1 MVLSKLHGLFKSAYE
16 PKNLL
21 KTNVVASGI
30 LLLIGDTIQQ
40 SIELYR
46 GVHEKGSYDIPRSSR
61 MLAIGLF
68 HGAPRHFFYVRL
80 EKSIPGTSLKCAAK
94 KVFFDQAS
102 HHDGGDDGVDLSDDD
117 TVILFGMKIE
127 AGRDYC
133 ADRPLDLCRHNLPLW
148 DVHPRGQGTHSQ
160 LGEPQRQVPKGVP
173 VRQPS
178 LASRPDDQLLHS
190 ALPVQGALRQ
200 RV

>member
-1 MVLSKLHGLFKSAYE
+1 MAFRKLNGLFKSAYE
-16 PKNLL
+16 PDNLL
-21 KTNVVASGI
+21 KTNVVASGL

-94 KVFFDQAS
+94 KVFFDQAVLS
-102 HHDGGDDGVDLSDDD
+102 VFVD
-117 TVILFGMKIE
+117 TTFLFGMALLEGKGPIASLE
-127 AGRDYC
+127 
-133 ADRPLDLCRHNLPLW
+133 NLKDKFPRVYLYDNLLW
-148 DVHPRGQGTHSQ
+148 P
-160 LGEPQRQVPKGVP
+160 
-173 VRQPS
+173 
-178 LASRPDDQLLHS
+178 
-190 ALPVQGALRQ
+190 PVQMINFTIVPSKY
-200 RV
+200 RVLYVSVCNCVWNTILSFSHHADS